1 MNKAKQFFQDEYS
14 AHNQEPLSVQLNGK
28 EYVIPYAYFAQT
40 SDVKL
45 AQDNFIDD
53 FFDNQQKDIS
63 LYEENNLEPKEIVWT
78 DGKTDYTFFVP
89 FALKDKNLS
98 NSEIVSAI
106 FKKAEEKYKKAA
118 TCAKNLYQAYPDSK
132 KCYGISSADV
142 KSMHKEYRTFLWN
155 KTKDKT
161 KYGALLV
168 GDFIMK
174 GVKVGAHKVADLTPD
189 KFKRLAKR
197 YALATLIGGAALG
210 GGYKLVQSDIFK
222 PSDNIE
228 QTMDKEA
235 VKRHNAQVFDES
247 LNEIKT
253 VLCFMENFS
262 PKAFKDGKG
271 VPTIGYGCTY
281 YLDENGR
288 GNREISP
295 VEMGTEM
302 TMEECM
308 VQKDR
313 YLNYRIKNQIVED
326 IKVPLDKKHMIATTS
341 FMYVIGPNAFRKSEY
356 LKAMNKG
363 IQGEELARYML
374 GFAKDKGVVKR
385 NWFAA
390 QIMSGNLKPQD
401 FLNFRTEG
409 CYTLEME
416 DCCRMDGNRVWRDEN
431 DLGVFY
437 LDSLE
442 HNVNLAKKK
451 RFSPKIGS
459 CRLVHEV
466 LPSVVVDAVKNNA
479 LQDSIEN
486 SKATNQNLSTKLAF
500 FKERNTTR

>member
-1 MNKAKQFFQDEYS
+1 MKKAKQFFQNEYS
-14 AHNQEPLSVQLNGK
+14 AHNQEPFFVQLNGK
-28 EYVIPYAYFAQT
+28 EYVVPYAYLAQT
-40 SDVKL
+40 SDMKL
-45 AQDNFIDD
+45 AQENFLDD
-53 FFDNQQKDIS
+53 FFDAQQKDIS
-63 LYEENNLEPKEIVWT
+63 LYEKNNLEPREIVWT

-89 FALKDKNLS
+89 FALKDKNIS

-106 FKKAEEKYKKAA
+106 FKKAEKKYKRAA

-132 KCYGISSADV
+132 KSYGLSSSDV
-142 KSMHKEYRTFLWN
+142 KSMRKQYRAYLWN

-168 GDFIMK
+168 GDFIVK
-174 GVKVGAHKVADLTPD
+174 GVKLGAHKVAELTPD
-189 KFKRLAKR
+189 KLKKVTKR
-197 YALATLIGGAALG
+197 YALATLVGGAALV

-222 PSDNIE
+222 SDKIE
-228 QTMDKEA
+228 NVSKEELI
-235 VKRHNAQVFDES
+235 KRHNTQVFDES

-262 PKAFKDGKG
+262 SKAFKDGKG

-281 YLDENGR
+281 LLDENGR

-308 VQKDR
+308 EQKDR
-313 YLNYRIKNQIVED
+313 YLIYRVKNQIVED

-341 FMYVIGPNAFRKSEY
+341 FMYVIGPKAFKNSEY

-363 IQGEELARYML
+363 IQGAELARYML

-390 QIMSGNLKPQD
+390 QIMTGKMKPVD
-401 FLNFRTEG
+401 FLDLRAEG
-409 CYTLEME
+409 CYTLNME
-416 DCCRMDGNRVWRDEN
+416 DCCKMNGDRVWRDEN
-431 DLGVFY
+431 GLGVFY
-437 LDSLE
+437 LDSLD
-442 HNVNLAKKK
+442 NNINLAKKE
-451 RFSPKIGS
+451 RVSPKIGS
-459 CRLVHEV
+459 CRLVHEIL
-466 LPSVVVDAVKNNA
+466 LPEVVDAVKNNA

-486 SKATNQNLSTKLAF
+486 SNISEQKLSLNLAF
-500 FKERNTTR
+500 LRKNHER